1 MHRQCI
7 YNWAGKCNFLL
18 LILTY
23 ILFCFNAS
31 AASPKNFKP
40 ATSSLSDPNL
50 EYKNQWREVNKNYL
64 KQQSSDYQAGISY
77 IISGTIALAGGLVGG
92 QITSDPI
99 ERGLYVVFQSIG
111 VASIGYGAY
120 KWKIGDDDR
129 LLTKSLANT
138 EGLTEKNRIQFMQ
151 TYQFQKSQFEA
162 TERKIKAITHG
173 LIAAINLYNASKQDQ
188 DGIKNSLYFIGGVNL
203 LAAISFSF

>member
-1 MHRQCI
+1 MHKLCI
-7 YNWAGKCNFLL
+7 YNWVGKCKLFLALPIL
-18 LILTY
+18 LMCFSTAKANNSNLKLT
-23 ILFCFNAS
+23 
-31 AASPKNFKP
+31 PRP
-40 ATSSLSDPNL
+40 SSTDPNI
-50 EYKNQWREVNKNYL
+50 EYKNQWREINKNYL

-77 IISGTIALAGGLVGG
+77 IISGSIALAGGLVGG
-92 QITSDPI
+92 QITADPI

-129 LLTKSLANT
+129 LLTKSLATT

-151 TYQFQKSQFEA
+151 TYQFQKSQYEI

-173 LIAAINLYNASKQDQ
+173 LIAAINLYNASKQEQ
-188 DGIKNSLYFIGGVNL
+188 DGIKNSLYFIGGVNM